1 MRLFIYLPFLITLL
15 SCHSDQTKIKPTI
28 EDISESV
35 YASGV
40 VKSKNQYQVFS
51 TVSGIVK
58 EIYVSEGDTVIKG
71 TPLMRIFNKTSALS
85 TQNARL
91 AADYA
96 RLSANKEKLDE
107 LKSAIELA
115 RSKMKTDSSIWKR
128 QQNLWEKNIG
138 TRVELE
144 QKELNYK
151 NSVNS
156 YQSSLVRY
164 SDVKRQLELTASQSQ
179 NTFELNSV
187 MTDEYIIKSEVDGKV
202 YSILKSVGEL
212 ITNQSPVALIG
223 DDQVFLLEMQ
233 VDEYDIAKVK
243 EKQKVFISM
252 DSYKGVVFEASLTKI
267 YPVMNERSKSFTVEA
282 DFIKRPSVLYPFLT
296 AEANIVIQEKK
307 NALTIP
313 RSWLVDDTFVLT
325 EENEKKKV
333 TIGLRDYEKVEILD
347 GLTSEDFILKPAN

>member
-1 MRLFIYLPFLITLL
+1 MRLFICLAFHITLL
-15 SCHSDQTKIKPTI
+15 SCHSDPTKIKPTV

-58 EIYVSEGDTVIKG
+58 EIYVSEGETVIKG

-107 LKSAIELA
+107 LKSAIDLA
-115 RSKMKTDSSIWKR
+115 LAKMKTDSSIWKR

-164 SDVKRQLELTASQSQ
+164 NDVKRQLELTASQSQ
-179 NTFELNSV
+179 NTFELNSA

-223 DDQVFLLEMQ
+223 DDKVFFLEMQ

-282 DFIKRPSVLYPFLT
+282 DFITRPSVLYPFLT

-313 RSWLVDDTFVLT
+313 RSYLIDDSFVLT
-325 EENEKKKV
+325 GENEKKKV

-347 GLTSEDFILKPAN
+347 GLTREDLILMPVN